1 MGLRAQREKAM
12 EPIQILLALAFMGGI
27 TGLIILGMR
36 RSLYFYSRG
45 VIGLS
50 GSVRINEL
58 RAMVARSVSVEGATS
73 NRQPDNNLRL
83 STDPSS
89 RYARGGLMVMAIF
102 LLLSVLAVISLLIT
116 LVH

>member
-1 MGLRAQREKAM
+1 M

-27 TGLIILGMR
+27 TGLITLGMR
-36 RSLYFYSRG
+36 ISLYVYSRR

-50 GSVRINEL
+50 DSASINDL
-58 RAMVARSVSVEGATS
+58 CAMAARSVSVEEETS
-73 NRQPDNNLRL
+73 TRQSDNNLRL

-89 RYARGGLMVMAIF
+89 RYARGGLMVLAIF
-102 LLLSVLAVISLLIT
+102 LMLSVIAAISLLIT

>member
-1 MGLRAQREKAM
+1 M

-50 GSVRINEL
+50 GSTRINAL
-58 RAMVARSVSVEGATS
+58 RAMAARSVPVEVATS
-73 NRQPDNNLRL
+73 TGQSDSNLRL
-83 STDPSS
+83 STDASS
-89 RYARGGLMVMAIF
+89 RYARGGLMVMAMF
-102 LLLSVLAVISLLIT
+102 LLLSVIALISLLIT
-116 LVH
+116 SVH

>member
-1 MGLRAQREKAM
+1 MAQREKAM
-12 EPIQILLALAFMGGI
+12 EPIQILLELAFMGGI
-27 TGLIILGMR
+27 NGLIILGMR

-50 GSVRINEL
+50 GSPRISDL
-58 RAMVARSVSVEGATS
+58 RAMAARSVSVKGVTGTGQS
-73 NRQPDNNLRL
+73 DNDLRL

-89 RYARGGLMVMAIF
+89 RYAWGGLMVIAIF
-102 LLLSVLAVISLLIT
+102 LLLSVIAAISLLIT

>member
-1 MGLRAQREKAM
+1 M

-45 VIGLS
+45 AIGLN
-50 GSVRINEL
+50 GS
-58 RAMVARSVSVEGATS
+58 AEGATGT
-73 NRQPDNNLRL
+73 RQTDNVFRL

-89 RYARGGLMVMAIF
+89 RYARGGLMVMALF
-102 LLLSVLAVISLLIT
+102 LMLSVIAAISLLVT
-116 LVH
+116 LLH